1 MWRLAE
7 LLLIFSSGV
16 FILKMTHKD
25 LKEEAASTVKM
36 TTNYVKNSIN
46 RNES

>member
-25 LKEEAASTVKM
+25 SKEEAANAVKM
-36 TTNYVKNSIN
+36 TRNYIKIP
-46 RNES
+46 